1 MARNPEENELNLFH
15 YNQITNSVVNFT
27 HQLNDML
34 DEMWIGTIEPF
45 ELFSQNYEQVNSNLL
60 KEGDEFLKMIEK

>member
-15 YNQITNSVVNFT
+15 YNQITNAVVNFT

-45 ELFSQNYEQVNSNLL
+45 ELFSQNYEQVNQNLL
-60 KEGDEFLKMIEK
+60 KEGDDFLK

>member
-45 ELFSQNYEQVNSNLL
+45 ELFSQNYE
-60 KEGDEFLKMIEK
+60 